1 MPNDETD
8 NSPGMLFDSV
18 FKTATQKAGHL
29 MVAVIEQMFHVKA
42 ELVDLKEIERIANE
56 RYLIID
62 GDTRTTISKRFTD
75 SCFKIGGKYYH
86 IECQSTQDGSILFR
100 LVEYNLRIAID
111 NARLTDSKSSILVEL
126 PSSGLINLR
135 APSIS
140 PKFSQK
146 EIIYR
151 YSDQEIVM
159 PVPVMNIR
167 AFSADEIFSN
177 GLFFL
182 IPFYSIRFEN
192 RLKRISR
199 KPSKKLSKKRIEKIK
214 ASNKAEYDRIYSE
227 LKNCYDRFM
236 KACETKVLS
245 EDDTRN
251 LAELSRIV
259 LNYVTRKLDPDLKG
273 RMVTLLGGQIIE
285 LRQDIWFKDGFR
297 QGEKKG
303 EKKYERN
310 HISDMLRRGKTPE
323 EIADFCAYPIDLVKE
338 IQEELLSKVK

>member
-1 MPNDETD
+1 MPNEEND

-42 ELVDLKEIERIANE
+42 ELVDLKEIERVANE
-56 RYLIID
+56 HYLIKE
-62 GDTRTTISKRFTD
+62 GDKTTISKRYTD

-126 PSSGLINLR
+126 PNSGLINLR
-135 APSIS
+135 TPTNSR
-140 PKFSQK
+140 KLSQK

-151 YSDQEIVM
+151 YSDQEIIM
-159 PVPVMNIR
+159 PVPVMNIQ

-199 KPSKKLSKKRIEKIK
+199 KPSKKYSKKRIEKIK
-214 ASNKAEYDRIYSE
+214 ASNKAEYDRIYTE
-227 LKNCYDRFM
+227 LKDCYDRFL
-236 KACETKVLS
+236 KACETGALS

-251 LAELSRIV
+251 LAELSIII
-259 LNYVTRKLDPDLKG
+259 LNYVTRKLDSDLNE
-273 RMVTLLGGQIIE
+273 RLVTLLGGQIIE
-285 LRQDIWFKDGFR
+285 LRQDIWFKEGAKQRDR
-297 QGEKKG
+297 DK
-303 EKKYERN
+303 
-310 HISDMLRRGKTPE
+310 ITDMLRRGKTPE
-323 EIADFCAYPIDLVKE
+323 EIADFCAYPMDLIKE
-338 IQEELLSKVK
+338 VQEEMLTKVK